1 MLMHEVTHGGSLLD
15 FVGKISTPADVA
27 DGFERALRTRRLE
40 IYVPYS
46 DSLLTRAV
54 GSLPWLLP
62 HLLPPTNRMGQ
73 RGRDRFLREHRVA
86 LPSSAADAAAQ
97 NG

>member
-1 MLMHEVTHGGSLLD
+1 LLN

-54 GSLPWLLP
+54 ESLPWLLP
-62 HLLPPTNRMGQ
+62 RLLPPMNRMGL
-73 RGRDRFLREHRVA
+73 RGRDRFLRERGVDH
-86 LPSSAADAAAQ
+86 PSSAAPRTPTANED
-97 NG
+97 